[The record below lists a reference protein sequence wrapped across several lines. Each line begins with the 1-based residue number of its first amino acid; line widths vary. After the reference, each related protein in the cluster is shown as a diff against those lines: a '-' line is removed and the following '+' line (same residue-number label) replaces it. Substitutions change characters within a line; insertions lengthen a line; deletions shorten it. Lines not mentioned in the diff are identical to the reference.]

1 MRSQLL
7 HLPNKCTIR
16 SWSLSGSCQIR
27 AILFKNLQLPYR
39 LSLEGK
45 PQTIQIDLS
54 EYLRLMRSLEP
65 KYTVLCHQDFSLHS
79 FKCFVPITFH
89 LPLSLPR
96 LLSKYLPSIPFVF
109 SQLSTPNSTS
119 YAFLAVFSTMTN
131 DRFFLSL
138 FTLHFLACFY
148 FFSSLVGNI
157 IFAATGSLHLDFISK
172 WIDWSIKDLMIN
184 FGKTTVLP
192 PPPFLWTSPLIY
204 WWNLNDKSPNYV
216 DSRCSQFS

>member
-1 MRSQLL
+1 MRSHLHL

-16 SWSLSGSCQIR
+16 SWSLSWSCQIR

-39 LSLEGK
+39 LSLGGK

-54 EYLRLMRSLEP
+54 EYLRLMRNFEP

-89 LPLSLPR
+89 LLLSLPR
-96 LLSKYLPSIPFVF
+96 LLSKYTFNSFCFL
-109 SQLSTPNSTS
+109 SQPQQYNLCISSRI
-119 YAFLAVFSTMTN
+119 FHC
-131 DRFFLSL
+131 DKWQIFLSL

-157 IFAATGSLHLDFISK
+157 IFAVTGSFHLDFISK
-172 WIDWSIKDLMIN
+172 WVDWSIWNI
-184 FGKTTVLP
+184 GETRHP
-192 PPPFLWTSPLIY
+192 PTPLWTSPLIY